1 MNSPSDKL
9 AKLDAQRAAL
19 ELKIRAVLAKEKER
33 SRREE
38 TRGKIVLEGAV
49 LALFISEPVVARALT
64 PRLLRMV
71 ANRDRERVSQML
83 QASAVRTGKGP

>member
-38 TRGKIVLEGAV
+38 TRGKIVLGGAV
-49 LALFISEPVVARALT
+49 LALFIS